1 MTSASFDSLLPYD
14 GEVLYYKEVI
24 AKQKADEYFSILAES
39 IAWQN
44 DEVVM
49 FGKKITTARKVAWY
63 SPDVS
68 LEYRYAGS
76 LKRPLPFIKE
86 LDELMLIAERLSSS
100 HFNACLLNYYHNGS
114 EAMGWHRDNE
124 RSIVE
129 RSAICS
135 ISLGANRRFDFK
147 HIDTG
152 AKTSV
157 LLEHGSALIM
167 KGTTQEYWYHS
178 LAKSLR
184 IKEPR
189 INLTFRLMKS

>member
-1 MTSASFDSLLPYD
+1 MTSTPTQSILPYD
-14 GEVLYYKEVI
+14 GEVQYYGGVI
-24 AKQKADEYFSILAES
+24 AKGKADEYFNILSSS

-63 SPDVS
+63 TPDGL

-76 LKRPLPFIKE
+76 LKRPLSFTKE
-86 LDELMLIAERLSSS
+86 LHELLLIAEGISGCNY
-100 HFNACLLNYYHNGS
+100 NACLLNYYHNGS

-124 RSIVE
+124 SSIVE
-129 RSAICS
+129 ESAICS
-135 ISLGANRRFDFK
+135 ISLGVARRFDFK

-152 AKTSV
+152 AKSSI
-157 LLEHGSALIM
+157 LLEHGSALVM
-167 KGTTQEYWYHS
+167 KGATQKYWYHS

-189 INLTFRLMKS
+189 INLTFRLMRT